1 MSVIG
6 SLAVKHLKRSWK
18 QALQVILVYLLCT
31 CFFIA
36 EGMTV
41 YSYIQSAGKEKIDT
55 FGEQSGFLSG
65 CTAENV
71 HALKQLDSVQKVG
84 VIRSVAIHTIPDA
97 VYGNQIIAGTADE
110 TARSLCHIRTASGR
124 LPEKADEIALERS
137 ALARLREEIEVG
149 DRLELT
155 FQTADGRRDKKN
167 FTVVGILEDFSSLQ
181 IPEDSTLTLPN
192 VLISEAYRDA
202 LQAGEEPAVCPV
214 LITDEKA
221 AGQVLERFVKEGVG
235 TAYALNPLLTGQGG
249 APL

>member
-1 MSVIG
+1 
-6 SLAVKHLKRSWK
+6 
-18 QALQVILVYLLCT
+18 
-31 CFFIA
+31 
-36 EGMTV
+36 MTV

-71 HALKQLDSVQKVG
+71 QALKQLDSVQKVG

-155 FQTADGRRDKKN
+155 FQTADGRRDKK
-167 FTVVGILEDFSSLQ
+167 TLQ
-181 IPEDSTLTLPN
+181 
-192 VLISEAYRDA
+192 
-202 LQAGEEPAVCPV
+202 
-214 LITDEKA
+214 
-221 AGQVLERFVKEGVG
+221 
-235 TAYALNPLLTGQGG
+235 
-249 APL
+249 